1 MMRLSAGGRLKD
13 IAVVLLAMGLIGGGV
28 LVKREMLGRTT
39 AQPGEELMYFPSG
52 KFVRQTALGQE
63 ATLADVAWLRAVQ
76 YYGHHRLTD
85 RKYEMIGHVSDVV
98 TTLDPQFIQAYV
110 FGALVLSQDAGKPYE
125 GLALLRKGMRH
136 NPDNWFLAFETGF
149 IYYVALRDYRSAG
162 RYFSLSSRLPD
173 APEFTSRFAA
183 FVEEKAGRTETA
195 LKLWEEVA
203 AATENQ
209 YIKQIAEEK
218 IEKLKAEL
226 ERKTHDEGV
235 ESLRRVRKL

>member
-1 MMRLSAGGRLKD
+1 VTKLSAGGRLRD
-13 IAVVLLAMGLIGGGV
+13 VAVLLLAIGLTCGGV
-28 LVKREMLGRTT
+28 LVKKQMLGGTI

-63 ATLADVAWLRAVQ
+63 ATLADIAWLRAVQ

-85 RKYEMIGHVSDVV
+85 RKYDMIGHVSDIV

-125 GLALLRKGMRH
+125 GLELLRKGMRH

-149 IYYVALRDYRSAG
+149 IYYVVLRDYRTAG

-203 AATENQ
+203 AATENK

-218 IEKLKAEL
+218 IAKLKAEL
-226 ERKTHDEGV
+226 EKKTQDSAGEAVSH
-235 ESLRRVRKL
+235 VRKL